1 METLPTPLR
10 DRPRRRLPPFFAL
23 RALEAAARHKSYTRA
38 ADELAVT
45 HGAVSHQI
53 RRLEAELGARLFRRS
68 GNTMQPSAAALQL
81 ASDVAQA
88 ISRLHDGVAA
98 FVDDLGREP
107 LVISVEPLF
116 ARRWLTARLPRLLA
130 HVAGTNLELRID
142 DRMANLTADGV
153 DVGIRYGHGRWE
165 GLESQHLLPLVM
177 TPVCSPQLAATHGLR
192 SPRDLLKAPLL
203 HRRQRP
209 WSAWFKAFGLE
220 PPPDEG
226 LVFDDTLMMLEAAAQ
241 GFGVA
246 LAPAGL
252 IDADLASGRLVR
264 PLTEGVTSE
273 FGIFLVWRRES
284 PKLKRIRALRDW
296 LTAEVSVQTEALAA
310 SA

>member
-1 METLPTPLR
+1 METQPTPLR

-23 RALEAAARHKSYTRA
+23 RALEAAARHRSYTRA

-68 GNTMQPSAAALQL
+68 GNTMQPTPAALRL
-81 ASDVAQA
+81 ASDVAHG
-88 ISRLHDGVAA
+88 INRLHDGVAA

-107 LVISVEPLF
+107 LVVSVEPLF

-130 HVAGTNLELRID
+130 HPAGANLEIRID
-142 DRMANLTADGV
+142 DRFADLASDGV
-153 DVGIRYGHGRWE
+153 DIGVRFGHGRWE
-165 GLESQHLLPLVM
+165 ELECQHLLPLVM
-177 TPVCSPQLAATHGLR
+177 TPVCSPQLAAAHGLET
-192 SPRDLLKAPLL
+192 PRDLLKAPLL

-209 WSAWFKAFGLE
+209 WSAWFAAVGLE
-220 PPPDEG
+220 PPPDNG

-252 IDADLASGRLVR
+252 IDADLASGRLVQ
-264 PLTEGVTSE
+264 PLSEGVASE
-273 FGIFLVWRRES
+273 FGFFLVWRRES

-296 LTAEVSVQTEALAA
+296 LMAETAAPGEPLAA